1 MKSTRTFSI
10 QLLLFC
16 FCFATV
22 SWSQN
27 TTVAT
32 DSLQSNNKIYN
43 DQYLLPFYNKLKKIK
58 TNGETVSILQLGDS
72 HMQMGY
78 FTDEM
83 RNHFSSQFGMS
94 SIGNIFP
101 YPIASYKP
109 FYIKT
114 KVLSGIW
121 EGRNHL
127 KPEDDFKFGFT
138 GFAVK
143 TVSKNA
149 SLEIMPRKYQNEI
162 ATGNQVTIYFT
173 GDDTST
179 IEIIAL
185 NTVKDSTLS
194 FKPSKII
201 FNENSEEKNGWKK
214 IVFNFDSQI
223 NKIVLTVNQ
232 SKVLAPFYINGV
244 FLNNTEKGGIIYN
257 NCGVGGAQFS
267 SLCNNSSL
275 SISQIKDLNPDLIIF
290 SYGSN
295 ESYTKSFTYEN
306 YIEMVR
312 KYITTLKVQL
322 PNTTILLTSPPDTRS
337 NDRYPINTKPIG
349 LVFNALAKEQAL
361 SYWDMTTQ
369 MGGDGSLFKW
379 LKLGLAAKDKL
390 HFTKQ
395 GYALQADLLLEALF
409 SSYNSNVTDNE
420 KVNLPI
426 ITTAFK

>member
-1 MKSTRTFSI
+1 MKNTTSFS
-10 QLLLFC
+10 LLLLLCSFC
-16 FCFATV
+16 CATV
-22 SWSQN
+22 SWSQEPK
-27 TTVAT
+27 VS
-32 DSLQSNNKIYN
+32 DSLRSTNTIYN
-43 DQYLLPFYNKLKKIK
+43 DQYLVPFYTKLKKIK

-138 GFAVK
+138 GFAIK
-143 TVSKNA
+143 TVSKSA

-162 ATGNQVTIYFT
+162 VTGNQVTIYFS
-173 GDDTST
+173 GDDAST
-179 IEIIAL
+179 IELTAS
-185 NTVKDSTLS
+185 NTVKDSTLLL
-194 FKPSKII
+194 KPAKII
-201 FNENSEEKNGWKK
+201 FNPNSEEKKGWKK

-223 NKIVLTVNQ
+223 NKMVLTVNQ
-232 SKVLAPFYINGV
+232 SKALAAFYINGV
-244 FLNNTEKGGIIYN
+244 FLNNTEKGGIVYN

-267 SLCNNSSL
+267 SLCNNSSF
-275 SISQIKDLNPDLIIF
+275 SISQIKDLNPDLILF

-295 ESYTKSFTYEN
+295 ESYTKSFTYDN
-306 YIEMVR
+306 YIQMVR
-312 KYITTLKVQL
+312 KYITTLKEQL

-349 LVFNALAKEQAL
+349 LVFNAIANEQAL

-379 LKLGLAAKDKL
+379 LKMGLAAKDKL

-409 SSYNSNVTDNE
+409 TSYNSYATDME
-420 KVNLPI
+420 KVSLPKI
-426 ITTAFK
+426 NIAFK

>member
-1 MKSTRTFSI
+1 MKNTTSFS
-10 QLLLFC
+10 LLLLLCSFC
-16 FCFATV
+16 CATV
-22 SWSQN
+22 SWSQEPK
-27 TTVAT
+27 AS
-32 DSLQSNNKIYN
+32 DSLRSANTIYN
-43 DQYLLPFYNKLKKIK
+43 DQYLVPFYTKLKKIK

-138 GFAVK
+138 GFAIK
-143 TVSKNA
+143 TVSKSA

-173 GDDTST
+173 GDDAST
-179 IEIIAL
+179 IELTAS
-185 NTVKDSTLS
+185 NTVKDSTLLL
-194 FKPSKII
+194 KPAKII
-201 FNENSEEKNGWKK
+201 FNPNSEEKKGWKK

-223 NKIVLTVNQ
+223 NKMVLTVNQ
-232 SKVLAPFYINGV
+232 SKALAAFYINGV
-244 FLNNTEKGGIIYN
+244 FLNNTEKGGIVYN

-267 SLCNNSSL
+267 SLCNNSSF
-275 SISQIKDLNPDLIIF
+275 SISQIKDLNPDLILF

-295 ESYTKSFTYEN
+295 ESYTKSFTYDN
-306 YIEMVR
+306 YIQMVR
-312 KYITTLKVQL
+312 KYITTLKEQL

-349 LVFNALAKEQAL
+349 LVFNAIANEQAL

-379 LKLGLAAKDKL
+379 LKMGLAAKDKL

-409 SSYNSNVTDNE
+409 TSYNSYATDME
-420 KVNLPI
+420 KVSLPKI
-426 ITTAFK
+426 NIAFK